1 MYSFTRKALVNGQ
14 QFQHGDDASNLPKH
28 LIERF
33 LLAGMVIKTSVKPVE
48 DSVKPVDIVI
58 NKPIVTQVEN
68 GYDVVLNGAVLGNFS
83 KKKEAK
89 EFADQF

>member
-48 DSVKPVDIVI
+48 DSVKPVVV
-58 NKPIVTQVEN
+58 KSEK
-68 GYDVVLNGAVLGNFS
+68 GWDVVLNDSVLSSF
-83 KKKEAK
+83 KTKKEATS
-89 EFADQF
+89 FAEVL

>member
-1 MYSFTRKALVNGQ
+1 MYSFTRKALVNSK
-14 QFQHGDDASNLPKH
+14 QFQHGDDASELPKH

-33 LLAGMVIKTSVKPVE
+33 LLAGMVVKTGVEISV
-48 DSVKPVDIVI
+48 
-58 NKPIVTQVEN
+58 NKPIVVKSEN

>member
-14 QFQHGDDASNLPKH
+14 QFQHGDDASKLPKH

-48 DSVKPVDIVI
+48 DSVKPVVV
-58 NKPIVTQVEN
+58 KSEK
-68 GYDVVLNGAVLGNFS
+68 GWDVVLNDSVLSSF
-83 KKKEAK
+83 KTKKEATA
-89 EFADQF
+89 FAEVL

>member
-1 MYSFTRKALVNGQ
+1 MYSFTRKALVNGK
-14 QFQHGDDASNLPKH
+14 QFQHGDDASELPKH

-33 LLAGMVIKTSVKPVE
+33 LLAGMVIKTSVKPV
-48 DSVKPVDIVI
+48 
-58 NKPIVTQVEN
+58 VTKVEN

>member
-1 MYSFTRKALVNGQ
+1 MYSFTRKALVNGK
-14 QFQHGDDASNLPKH
+14 QFQHGDDASELPKH

-33 LLAGMVIKTSVKPVE
+33 ILAGMVIKTSVKPVE
-48 DSVKPVDIVI
+48 DSVKPII
-58 NKPIVTQVEN
+58 IKVEN

>member
-1 MYSFTRKALVNGQ
+1 MYSFTRKALVNGK
-14 QFQHGDDASNLPKH
+14 QFQHGDDASKLPKH

-33 LLAGMVIKTSVKPVE
+33 LLAGMVIKTSVKPV
-48 DSVKPVDIVI
+48 DIVV
-58 NKPIVTQVEN
+58 NKPIVTKVEN